1 SHPRSPIPDPLK
13 QLLHEPERRLRRC
26 VAPVEPSVYCD
37 RHIVSMGER
46 DRGEEVLVE
55 GVHAAVP
62 DQADEVERG
71 TTLFH
76 AAAQLDERR
85 PLQALTRPAGL
96 RDPHDALPP
105 PPPRAPLP

>member
-1 SHPRSPIPDPLK
+1 MAADDGGDDRGPGGGSRESAPAASHPRSPIPDPLK

-26 VAPVEPSVYCD
+26 VAPVEPSVYGD

-55 GVHAAVP
+55 GVQAAVAGH
-62 DQADEVERG
+62 ADEVERG

-76 AAAQLDERR
+76 AAAQLAEGWR
-85 PLQALTRPAGL
+85 P
-96 RDPHDALPP
+96 
-105 PPPRAPLP
+105 